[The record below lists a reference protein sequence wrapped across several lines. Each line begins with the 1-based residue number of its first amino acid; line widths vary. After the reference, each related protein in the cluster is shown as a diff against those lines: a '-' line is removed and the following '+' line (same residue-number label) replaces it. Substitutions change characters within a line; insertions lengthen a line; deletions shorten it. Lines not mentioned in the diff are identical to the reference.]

1 MLTEP
6 IDRSPVVLTSNVRLG
21 RARPRQAKPLAMLA
35 SVVPRTSFIRRDVSR
50 TTSATGKCATTLAN
64 SSIGSG
70 WIQLM
75 EGRYQTLPDAA
86 HATSQRGMDAL

>member
-1 MLTEP
+1 
-6 IDRSPVVLTSNVRLG
+6 
-21 RARPRQAKPLAMLA
+21 MLA

-64 SSIGSG
+64 SSSGMG

-75 EGRYQTLPDAA
+75 PGRYQTLSGAA
-86 HATSQRGMDAL
+86 HVASQRGMDAP